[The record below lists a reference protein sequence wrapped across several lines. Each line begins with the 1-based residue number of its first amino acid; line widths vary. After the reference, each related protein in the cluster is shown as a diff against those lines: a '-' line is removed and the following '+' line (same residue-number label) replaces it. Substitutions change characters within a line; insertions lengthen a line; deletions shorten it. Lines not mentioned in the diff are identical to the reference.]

1 MEDSKVIVLE
11 AKHACTGV
19 NTNER
24 VETLSFMQ
32 NRKD

>member
-1 MEDSKVIVLE
+1 MVGVLS
-11 AKHACTGV
+11 AKHLGTCW

-32 NRKD
+32 NSKV